1 VPKHLHVL
9 ISLGLCGRNA
19 PVREPLSRKAE
30 DLKKPLSVFLSSIL
44 PDPSDRSL
52 PRGVLLF
59 GRTFQRRHP
68 QGTLPPKTLQDDLK
82 ASSVSGGEP
91 VTGGCFDPVSLDK
104 SFSFTGKPD
113 RKKPHAKSRE

>member
-1 VPKHLHVL
+1 VPKPLHVL
-9 ISLGLCGRNA
+9 ISLWLCGRNA
-19 PVREPLSRKAE
+19 PVREPFTRKAE

-68 QGTLPPKTLQDDLK
+68 QGTLPLKTLQDELK
-82 ASSVSGGEP
+82 AFSNSGGEP
-91 VTGGCFDPVSLDK
+91 VIGIIFAPAHLDK
-104 SFSFTGKPD
+104 RFLFTGKPD
-113 RKKPHAKSRE
+113 PKKTYKRSRE